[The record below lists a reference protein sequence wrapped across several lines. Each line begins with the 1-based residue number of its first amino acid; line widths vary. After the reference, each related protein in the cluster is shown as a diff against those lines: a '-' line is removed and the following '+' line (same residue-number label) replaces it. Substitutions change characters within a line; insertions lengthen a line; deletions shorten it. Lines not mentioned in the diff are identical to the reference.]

1 MRVLVT
7 GGLGFIASHTI
18 VELLTSGH
26 QVVAVDNLSNSE
38 ESVIGRVEQITGA
51 SFQFVAGDIRDRDLM
66 QRSAE
71 GCDACIH
78 FAALKAVGESTE
90 QPLRYYDNNVGGTI
104 SLLEVLADA
113 DVRTVVFSSSA
124 TVYGEPQTL
133 PLTEDMATGGAVNP
147 YGWSKVMME
156 QILADAA
163 AADPRLAVALLR
175 YFNPVGAH
183 PSGMLGEDPRGTP
196 NNLMPYVARVAAG
209 VLEEVRVF
217 GDDYPTPD
225 GTGVRDYI
233 HVVDLAVGHLMAL
246 EGVHGRPGVHIW
258 NLGTGKGSTVLEVLA
273 SYEEASGR
281 AIPRRVVERRPGD
294 VAASYAD
301 VTKIREE
308 LGWEAKR
315 DLLEMCRDSW
325 RWQRA
330 LMAD

>member
-18 VELLTSGH
+18 VELLTAGH
-26 QVVAVDNLSNSE
+26 DVVAVDNLSNSE
-38 ESVIGRVEQITGA
+38 ESVIGRVEQIAEA
-51 SFQFVAGDIRDRDLM
+51 SFEFITGDIRDRVLM
-66 QRSAE
+66 GKAAT

-78 FAALKAVGESTE
+78 FAALKAVGESVE
-90 QPLRYYDNNVGGTI
+90 RPLRYYDNNVGGTI

-113 DVRTVVFSSSA
+113 DVGTVVFSSSA
-124 TVYGEPQTL
+124 TVYGEPQWL
-133 PLTEDMATGGAVNP
+133 PVTEDMSTGGAVNP

-156 QILADAA
+156 QILTDAA
-163 AADPRLAVALLR
+163 AADSRLAVALLR

-209 VLEEVRVF
+209 TIDEVRVF

-233 HVVDLAVGHLMAL
+233 HVVDLAMGHLMAL
-246 EGVHGRPGVHIW
+246 EGVHHRPGVHVW

-273 SYEEASGR
+273 AYEEASGR

-325 RWQRA
+325 RWQQA
-330 LMAD
+330 LG